1 MTMAEKTTPKPRTT
15 RANSAKPAP
24 KANPSPETADAPDL
38 NAILSWLHT
47 VDDWS
52 LAGYKNSLPR
62 WVYITAAF
70 LLLT

>member
-1 MTMAEKTTPKPRTT
+1 MAEKTTPKPRTT

-47 VDDWS
+47 VDDVDRIEFYAHSNGLVIYWR
-52 LAGYKNSLPR
+52 KP
-62 WVYITAAF
+62 
-70 LLLT
+70 